1 LTNNLIVDENLHY
14 LEKLCS
20 DYCMSG
26 SEVYGILIS
35 KEDEKFPLSY
45 ETIKY
50 MVLKDVPSKIIK
62 KIFTLEQLKSIL
74 EDTNMRKIKNPDMRK
89 FINSIN

>member
-1 LTNNLIVDENLHY
+1 MTDNLTNEYIHHLDTI
-14 LEKLCS
+14 CS
-20 DYCMSG
+20 EYCMSG
-26 SEVYGILIS
+26 SEVYNILVS

-62 KIFTLEQLKSIL
+62 KLFTLIELKSIL

-89 FINSIN
+89 FINSIK

>member
-1 LTNNLIVDENLHY
+1 
-14 LEKLCS
+14 
-20 DYCMSG
+20 MSG

>member
-1 LTNNLIVDENLHY
+1 MNEIINENLHH
-14 LEKLCS
+14 LDKVCS

-26 SEVYGILIS
+26 SDVYGILIS
-35 KEDEKFPLSY
+35 KEDERFPLSY

-50 MVLKDVPSKIIK
+50 MVLKDIPSKIIK
-62 KIFTLEQLKSIL
+62 KIFTQEELKSLL

-89 FINSIN
+89 FINSIK